1 MADIF
6 TKKKRSQLMASIS
19 GKETK
24 PEISVRSFLFKQG
37 FRFRKN
43 VKTLSGK
50 PDIVLPK
57 YETVIF
63 IHGCFWHGHNCKRAT
78 MPTSNIEFWKTKIQ
92 NNIDR
97 DKRVKKELRK
107 SGWKI
112 ITVWDCNLKNNKS
125 FDNSMKKL
133 CSKLNSKKPRQQT
146 HTLASRT
153 SQPTNQSL
161 QERVPTPPQKKLN

>member
-1 MADIF
+1 
-6 TKKKRSQLMASIS
+6 MASIS

-24 PEISVRSFLFKQG
+24 PEIAVRSSLFKEG

-63 IHGCFWHGHNCKRAT
+63 VHGCFWHGHTCNRAAK
-78 MPTSNIEFWKTKIQ
+78 PTSNVEFWKTKIQ

-97 DKRVKKELRK
+97 DKRVKNELRK
-107 SGWKI
+107 AGWRI
-112 ITVWDCNLKNNKS
+112 FTVWDCELKNKKL
-125 FDNSMKKL
+125 FDKTMKKIIV
-133 CSKLNSKKPRQQT
+133 KLKTK
-146 HTLASRT
+146 
-153 SQPTNQSL
+153 
-161 QERVPTPPQKKLN
+161 